1 MAPRRS
7 RPALAGV
14 LVLSGGD
21 RRDQIEKITTA
32 LSAAAAAAALATVA
46 RASIDSPPP
55 PSSEPEAAIE
65 PAENRSVTPRER
77 RLARIERIALAVT
90 QAPLTRF
97 LMSASICWMAFAS
110 YEINRD
116 MQVFTKPAKAIE
128 DSYNAAQKRVNRA
141 VRKARKEGAP
151 VATQAVMSVFDAT
164 KPSLQMHECAPSPST
179 SQRVVALSQP

>member
-1 MAPRRS
+1 MTSWLSRLRQTLVLSVLAIGASSQVPPRSHVAPRRS

-65 PAENRSVTPRER
+65 PAENRSVTPRSHFKYNQSTIKIYCDAVKF
-77 RLARIERIALAVT
+77 LFIELYR
-90 QAPLTRF
+90 
-97 LMSASICWMAFAS
+97 
-110 YEINRD
+110 
-116 MQVFTKPAKAIE
+116 
-128 DSYNAAQKRVNRA
+128 
-141 VRKARKEGAP
+141 
-151 VATQAVMSVFDAT
+151 
-164 KPSLQMHECAPSPST
+164 
-179 SQRVVALSQP
+179 

>member
-1 MAPRRS
+1 M
-7 RPALAGV
+7 
-14 LVLSGGD
+14 
-21 RRDQIEKITTA
+21 
-32 LSAAAAAAALATVA
+32 
-46 RASIDSPPP
+46 
-55 PSSEPEAAIE
+55 
-65 PAENRSVTPRER
+65 
-77 RLARIERIALAVT
+77 T

-151 VATQAVMSVFDAT
+151 VAVSVGRQAAEQG
-164 KPSLQMHECAPSPST
+164 KPVAIRAARSALNLSRTAGKAIVEHAPHAKAAASD
-179 SQRVVALSQP
+179 